1 MMTIYKDYLCTFF
14 KFQPTCV
21 YHTVCLIDSIV
32 SFLINS
38 NNLCPLSR
46 VFSPFDFDLTTDMLN
61 LYLSSIY
68 PSLLHSSL
76 VPLLSFFFWVNEV
89 IFSVFY
95 FLYWILSFLFLL
107 LLLVVALQLTICTF
121 NLSKS
126 I

>member
-1 MMTIYKDYLCTFF
+1 MTIYKDHLWTFF

-21 YHTVCLIDSIV
+21 YYTVCLIDSIV

-38 NNLCPLSR
+38 NNLCPLTR

-76 VPLLSFFFWVNEV
+76 VPLLSFSFWVNEV

-95 FLYWILSFLFLL
+95 FLYWILSFLVFAFAFGSCSTANNMHL
-107 LLLVVALQLTICTF
+107 
-121 NLSKS
+121 
-126 I
+126 